1 MEYTQKSVKIPNDIT
16 FAFRLICDPIKG
28 FIRLSKYKST
38 TNFTRIT
45 DRNVPITVQTKY
57 KFTNERTDWSDLNHN
72 YKGFIGSYISKELD
86 PEGYKR
92 WESYIRSNYKA
103 LRSIYNEF

>member
-1 MEYTQKSVKIPNDIT
+1 MILIKPN
-16 FAFRLICDPIKG
+16 FLFLRKFRLTCFKHEIK
-28 FIRLSKYKST
+28 IR
-38 TNFTRIT
+38 
-45 DRNVPITVQTKY
+45 KY